1 MYNVVRPSDKVKGG
15 NNFKGTN
22 NVPSIPSKRL
32 SRKHTNQLSENEENR
47 EDSFEEC
54 ESYSND
60 ARPSLNPRF
69 DYSFE

>member
-1 MYNVVRPSDKVKGG
+1 MYNVVRPSDKVKGD

-32 SRKHTNQLSENEENR
+32 SRKHTNQFSEDEENI
-47 EDSFEEC
+47 EDSFKEC
-54 ESYSND
+54 END